1 MLKLNSNFRLRK
13 GFAQIIFF
21 IALSLAAGNALAQA
35 SDEYLKSLQGEAETV
50 TLDEQTQVRPND
62 SVISGVSSEGGGAG
76 ELVDGLSIEQ
86 FESVLQKNY
95 IGSYLFYKRLSDNQK
110 KEVFTSYQEN
120 PSPDSVRNIILKVSK
135 Q

>member
-1 MLKLNSNFRLRK
+1 M
-13 GFAQIIFF
+13 
-21 IALSLAAGNALAQA
+21 AQA

-50 TLDEQTQVRPND
+50 TLDEQTQLHSQAAGNVP
-62 SVISGVSSEGGGAG
+62 GVSPLEGGEADS
-76 ELVDGLSIEQ
+76 LVSGLTIEQ
-86 FESVLQKNY
+86 FENVLKKNY